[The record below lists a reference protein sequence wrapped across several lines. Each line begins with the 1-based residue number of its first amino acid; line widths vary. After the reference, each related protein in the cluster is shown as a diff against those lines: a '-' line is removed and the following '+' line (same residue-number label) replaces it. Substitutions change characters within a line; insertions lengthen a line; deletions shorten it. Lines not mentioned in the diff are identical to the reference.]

1 MVGSIPAQEP
11 LVTRNPSLSIV
22 GAQTEIR
29 QNGSIQSHSLR
40 WESLKVCGG
49 RMPFTCE

>member
-11 LVTRNPSLSIV
+11 LVAHNPSSLSV
-22 GAQTEIR
+22 GAQTVMKE
-29 QNGSIQSHSLR
+29 NGSIQSHSLR